1 MNDKPVGQETVE
13 AELRRLLD
21 DLHGA
26 PPAVVQA
33 ETERLRAL
41 AQQIQDQRD
50 RERALFRAGQ
60 LPRLLAGPAVPA
72 SEQFRRAEALFAE
85 AVESEEP
92 PQDRIPQIERII
104 EQIGIL
110 AGQAP
115 VREAGAIRR
124 LTSPL
129 SRLVDNLRTS

>member
-1 MNDKPVGQETVE
+1 MNDKPVGQETIE

-21 DLHGA
+21 DLRGA
-26 PPAVVQA
+26 PPEVVQA

-41 AQQIQDQRD
+41 AQQIQDERD

-60 LPRLLAGPAVPA
+60 LPRLLAGPAVPT
-72 SEQFRRAEALFAE
+72 SEQFRRAEALFAQ
-85 AVESEEP
+85 AVASEEP

-104 EQIGIL
+104 EQIGVL